1 MGEAKTIAIIGGG
14 ASGLAAA
21 VAAGEALRDSE
32 GDAGAARVVVYE
44 ASDRVG
50 RSILA
55 TGNGHCNFSNARPDE
70 GDYRNAAFVR
80 RALFEFDRRASR
92 YVPSQAKTSTA
103 YPNGVLGFF
112 SDHGLM
118 WREEGEGRLYPLAN
132 KAASVL
138 DCLRAACAAAGVEER
153 VECEVAAVEPPRA
166 EGAPFTLRLADG
178 RFERAGVVIVAVGG
192 TVARELLPKGLSFRE
207 PEPTLGPLATDPRWP
222 RRLDNIRVRGA
233 LELWRP
239 GEKMT
244 PQELNRHGFPMGT
257 HEGER
262 LVSRE
267 VGEAMFRKY
276 GVSGIAAFNLSRLAE
291 PDDVL
296 AVDFVPWVRLCD
308 MEAFLNRRRK
318 LLRASLGRDVT
329 WSDMLRGMVLSP
341 VADVLLEAAA
351 LDGAH
356 PVAKGETVRMAT
368 FLKGLRL
375 PVTGLGDVR
384 QCQVH
389 RGGVS
394 VRAVDDRTCEVR
406 RVPGLYVV
414 GEALDVDAACG
425 GFNLHWAWASGLLAG
440 WSAAERIADLASL
453 ADASGSSGSERR
465 EGAPCSNSIEVQGSS
480 RVAGGNLCT
489 SMNCAR
495 TPSPLRRPYSSIVEE
510 GVALQVEVPLTVR
523 EGRAWLTREVAV
535 HPPRRWALPAGE
547 ACNSASA
554 RVAVELRDVWFRY
567 ERDGADVLRG
577 TTLTV
582 PGGSLFAVVGG
593 NGTGKSTMLRA
604 ICGVARPYRGKIT
617 VLGRRLKEWKKA
629 ELFRGGVALLPQDPL
644 NLMVKKTVRGD
655 LEEMLDG
662 RGLTAEQRVAAV
674 REVATLTDIAPLLDA
689 HPFDL
694 SGGEV
699 QRAALA
705 KVLLSEPRLL
715 LLDEPTKGLDAFF
728 KDKLAALLRSL
739 TARGTT
745 VLMVSHDI
753 EFCASYADRCAL
765 FFDGDVVT
773 TNPPRQ
779 FFASNSFYTTAANR
793 ISRGFFENVVTVEEV
808 VELCRS

>member
-1 MGEAKTIAIIGGG
+1 MALFAFEELTFRYPEAPRD
-14 ASGLAAA
+14 
-21 VAAGEALRDSE
+21 ALRDVSVAIEPGQFVLVCGQSGCGKTTLLRQFKSALAPHGNQSGRVLFDGVPLADVPEREQVARIGFVMQDPDAQIVTDKVWHELAFVLESLGCDERTMRLRVAEMASYFGIQHWFHKNVGELSGGQKQLLNLASVMAARPDVLVLDEPTSQLDPIAASDFLATVHRINRELGTTVVMSE
-32 GDAGAARVVVYE
+32 HRLEEVYGLTDRVVV
-44 ASDRVG
+44 
-50 RSILA
+50 L
-55 TGNGHCNFSNARPDE
+55 
-70 GDYRNAAFVR
+70 
-80 RALFEFDRRASR
+80 
-92 YVPSQAKTSTA
+92 
-103 YPNGVLGFF
+103 
-112 SDHGLM
+112 
-118 WREEGEGRLYPLAN
+118 EEGRVVADGEPRAVAGQLHRAGSPMALALPAAARIAWGVEGRP
-132 KAASVL
+132 
-138 DCLRAACAAAGVEER
+138 
-153 VECEVAAVEPPRA
+153 
-166 EGAPFTLRLADG
+166 G
-178 RFERAGVVIVAVGG
+178 RR
-192 TVARELLPKGLSFRE
+192 
-207 PEPTLGPLATDPRWP
+207 
-222 RRLDNIRVRGA
+222 
-233 LELWRP
+233 
-239 GEKMT
+239 
-244 PQELNRHGFPMGT
+244 
-257 HEGER
+257 
-262 LVSRE
+262 
-267 VGEAMFRKY
+267 
-276 GVSGIAAFNLSRLAE
+276 SG
-291 PDDVL
+291 
-296 AVDFVPWVRLCD
+296 
-308 MEAFLNRRRK
+308 
-318 LLRASLGRDVT
+318 
-329 WSDMLRGMVLSP
+329 
-341 VADVLLEAAA
+341 
-351 LDGAH
+351 
-356 PVAKGETVRMAT
+356 
-368 FLKGLRL
+368 
-375 PVTGLGDVR
+375 
-384 QCQVH
+384 
-389 RGGVS
+389 
-394 VRAVDDRTCEVR
+394 
-406 RVPGLYVV
+406 
-414 GEALDVDAACG
+414 
-425 GFNLHWAWASGLLAG
+425 
-440 WSAAERIADLASL
+440 
-453 ADASGSSGSERR
+453 
-465 EGAPCSNSIEVQGSS
+465 EGAPCDRPGCADGEGAPCDRPGRRSGEGAPCAPPARAVGRGAPCAPPARAVGRGAPCSDSIEVQGSS
-480 RVAGGNLCT
+480 RVADVSVCT

-547 ACNSASA
+547 ACDSASA